1 MPTIFV
7 SYRRADTQPITD
19 RVYARLAQVFGEK
32 SLFRDVDSI
41 PLAQDFRAAIE
52 KAIILA
58 DVLIVVI
65 GQDWLDSVDVNG
77 ARRLENPIDAV
88 RLEVETGMRHA
99 KLIVPLLV
107 NGAAMPPADRLPPSM
122 YQLSFINGAVI
133 RPDKNFDAD
142 LQRVIDLIAQRLGQQ
157 PAASS
162 TPPPVASAPQNPAP
176 VSGLRISGG
185 RVVNHGHILELKVN
199 DHTIR
204 VDTAPLG
211 VKQSIQYDGELKES
225 QPTVWGLTTRFT
237 VAEDGQP
244 AEYEISTRAKGWLST
259 RYNIVVKRNGVTIYE
274 D

>member
-7 SYRRADTQPITD
+7 SYRRADTQAVTD
-19 RVYARLAQVFGEK
+19 RLYARFAQTFGEK

-52 KAIILA
+52 KAIIMA

-65 GQDWLDSVDVNG
+65 GQNWLDAVDANG
-77 ARRLENPIDAV
+77 ARRLDNPIDAV

-122 YQLSFINGAVI
+122 YQLSFINGAVV
-133 RPDKNFDAD
+133 RDGANFDAD
-142 LQRVIDLIAQRLGQQ
+142 LQRVIDLITQRLGA
-157 PAASS
+157 PA
-162 TPPPVASAPQNPAP
+162 VSAPVSPQPSSSAP

-185 RVVNHGHILELKVN
+185 RVVNQGHILELKVN

-211 VKQSIQYDGELKES
+211 VKQSIHYDGELKES
-225 QPTVWGLTTRFT
+225 QPTVWGLTTRFI
-237 VAEDGQP
+237 VPEDGQP
-244 AEYEISTRAKGWLST
+244 TEYEINTRAKGWLST
-259 RYNIVVKRNGVTIYE
+259 RYNIVVKRNGAVIYE